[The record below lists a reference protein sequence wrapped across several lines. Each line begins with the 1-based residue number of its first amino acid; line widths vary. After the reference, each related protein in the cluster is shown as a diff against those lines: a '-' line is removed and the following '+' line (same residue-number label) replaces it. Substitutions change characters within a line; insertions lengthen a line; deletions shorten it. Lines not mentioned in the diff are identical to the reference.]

1 MLQAAHS
8 STALLPS
15 SRVHDFMGQTI
26 DLAGQRFGKLVVV
39 ELSHRDNGAWWRC
52 RCDCGG
58 ESVVRGAVLRYGSTK
73 SCGCGSRAQ
82 ARANC
87 DKSRRCNDWVP
98 IELKQKLKHA
108 YSNMLKRCYDPENH
122 RYASYGGRGIRVC
135 EDWLEPVRGRHRFY
149 RWCLANGVQ
158 GELQID
164 RIDVDGDYC
173 PDNCRFVDAITQMNN
188 TTRNRWLTYQGQTKT
203 LAEWARSTGMA
214 YGVLKHRLDRGWDVE
229 RIMNQPVRR
238 SPRA

>member
-1 MLQAAHS
+1 
-8 STALLPS
+8 
-15 SRVHDFMGQTI
+15 MGQTI

-39 ELSHRDNGAWWRC
+39 ELSHQSNGAWWRC

-73 SCGCGSRAQ
+73 SCGCGSKAQ
-82 ARANC
+82 ARSNC
-87 DKSRRCNDWVP
+87 AKHRNRNHWIPEQLRR
-98 IELKQKLKHA
+98 KLKDA
-108 YSNMLKRCYDPENH
+108 YKNMLSRCYDPGNDRYEN
-122 RYASYGGRGIRVC
+122 YGGRGVRVC
-135 EDWLEPVRGRHRFY
+135 DEWLDPGSGRLRFY
-149 RWCLANGVQ
+149 RWCIENGA
-158 GELQID
+158 ERDLQID
-164 RIDVDGDYC
+164 RIDVNGSYC

-188 TTRNRWLTYQGQTKT
+188 TTRNRWLTYRGETKT

-214 YGVLKHRLDRGWDVE
+214 YGVLKHRVDRGWDVE